1 MDKIIKFM
9 GSNIGVKTHAT
20 IDEKEVSMQNI
31 PYFTSKTNP
40 IRHETGNTTHGT
52 MSR

>member
-1 MDKIIKFM
+1 M
-9 GSNIGVKTHAT
+9 GSNIGENIHAT

-31 PYFTSKTNP
+31 PYFTSKANAT
-40 IRHETGNTTHGT
+40 RHDTGNITQGA

>member
-1 MDKIIKFM
+1 M
-9 GSNIGVKTHAT
+9 GSNIGENIHAI

-31 PYFTSKTNP
+31 PYFTSKANA
-40 IRHETGNTTHGT
+40 IRHNTGNTTHDI

>member
-1 MDKIIKFM
+1 MIRFM
-9 GSNIGVKTHAT
+9 GSSIGVNIHAI

-31 PYFTSKTNP
+31 PYFTSKANP

>member
-1 MDKIIKFM
+1 MIKFM
-9 GSNIGVKTHAT
+9 GSNIGENTHAI

-31 PYFTSKTNP
+31 PYFTSKANA
-40 IRHETGNTTHGT
+40 IRQETGNTTHGV

>member
-1 MDKIIKFM
+1 M
-9 GSNIGVKTHAT
+9 GSSIGENIHAI

-31 PYFTSKTNP
+31 PYFTSKANA
-40 IRHETGNTTHGT
+40 IRHEPGNTTHNV